1 MPLYYHAYQITKIKL
16 AKIMNRKMKR
26 PKGVMVPRGYDKGSV
41 SVIIQK
47 ALNSHFCN
55 KVCFMTCQVQ
65 DVFQIY
71 YLIYL
76 SV

>member
-1 MPLYYHAYQITKIKL
+1 
-16 AKIMNRKMKR
+16 MKR
-26 PKGVMVPRGYDKGSV
+26 PKGVMVPRGDDKESI

-47 ALNSHFCN
+47 NINSHFCN
-55 KVCFMTCQVQ
+55 KVRFMTCQVQ

>member
-1 MPLYYHAYQITKIKL
+1 
-16 AKIMNRKMKR
+16 MNKKNETAE
-26 PKGVMVPRGYDKGSV
+26 GTVMVPRGDDKGSV

-47 ALNSHFCN
+47 SLNSHFCN